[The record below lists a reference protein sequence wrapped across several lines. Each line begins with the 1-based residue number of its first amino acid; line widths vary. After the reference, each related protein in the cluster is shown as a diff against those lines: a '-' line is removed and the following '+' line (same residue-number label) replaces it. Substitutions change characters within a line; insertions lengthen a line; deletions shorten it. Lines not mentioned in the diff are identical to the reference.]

1 MPASPGTASG
11 EVKEGMGAGGALAL
25 AALLGHPPDAI
36 RGAVLETARG
46 YS

>member
-1 MPASPGTASG
+1 
-11 EVKEGMGAGGALAL
+11 MGAGGALAL
-25 AALLGHPPDAI
+25 AALLGHSPDAI